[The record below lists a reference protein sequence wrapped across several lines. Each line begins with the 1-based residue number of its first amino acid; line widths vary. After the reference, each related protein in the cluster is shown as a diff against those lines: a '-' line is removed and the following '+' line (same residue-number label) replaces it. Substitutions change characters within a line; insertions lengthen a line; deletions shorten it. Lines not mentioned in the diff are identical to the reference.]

1 MVVVV
6 GPLENDGGALFKRWK
21 HQPDPSIIILLP
33 LTGVGGV
40 AVKYCLMSCDI
51 PWMPMVLMLAW
62 VVNIFFF
69 LWFLFFLLF
78 LSIPRNYLRE
88 RNFFVSNFNTNFWK
102 R

>member
-1 MVVVV
+1 VMVEVVVVVV

-21 HQPDPSIIILLP
+21 HQPDPSIIILL

-40 AVKYCLMSCDI
+40 AVKYCRMSCDM
-51 PWMPMVLMLAW
+51 PWMPMS
-62 VVNIFFF
+62 IFSFFF
-69 LWFLFFLLF
+69 GFFSFFF
-78 LSIPRNYLRE
+78 LSIPGINLKE